1 MVARQFTYDH
11 FKYDGTLENRAFLNG
26 ERVDRSRTNPQ
37 AIDTDRTRR
46 MAAETKPYLLVTGAT
61 GLLGRSL
68 LRDLSWAGCRLAVLV
83 RPNRAASGAE
93 RVDDLLSDW
102 LEIAGEQIAVP
113 VVLEGDISSI
123 DCGLS
128 PEAIDWVSQNVGE
141 VVHSAASLSFGFRE
155 ADGEPYR
162 SNVEGT
168 KHVLALCERAGIRKL
183 HYVSTAYVCGLREGV
198 ICEDELDV
206 GQELGNDYEKSKIQS
221 ERLVREAAFLDT
233 LTVHRPSVIV
243 GDLVTGFTNTFHG
256 FYRPL
261 RILQPVLAAL
271 VENAVSDVALI
282 EELGMDGSE
291 QKNLVPADW
300 VSAVMA
306 RIILD
311 PDLHG
316 ETYHLTSQTPTSVD
330 QLRQVFSDLLL
341 ERREQD
347 RGRQLGG
354 EGAASLFSSEVLKKT
369 FSDQMRT
376 YSAYWKDDPT
386 FDAAH
391 RTRAVPDLPAPV
403 LDEAALRRLC
413 GFALEH
419 NFTWAPKRERNPKGS
434 ARGLLERTLGAA
446 KWSLPEGGIGLSS
459 AGAGGGQ
466 WTIDAGG
473 RSLHVGLPS
482 GDAAV
487 IYLATGTLTALLTG
501 QLDAA
506 GARSSGQLAIEGGST
521 AARHSAIEVLTRV
534 MHAAQQLPAS
544 EV

>member
-1 MVARQFTYDH
+1 MAVA
-11 FKYDGTLENRAFLNG
+11 
-26 ERVDRSRTNPQ
+26 
-37 AIDTDRTRR
+37 
-46 MAAETKPYLLVTGAT
+46 TKPYLLLTGAT

-68 LRDLSWAGCRLAVLV
+68 LRDLSWAGVRLAVLV
-83 RPNRAASGAE
+83 RPNRAASAAE

-102 LEIAGEQIAVP
+102 LQIAGEQIAVP
-113 VVLEGDISSI
+113 VVLEGDISSQ

-128 PEAIDWVSQNVGE
+128 PETIDWVRQNVGE
-141 VVHSAASLSFGFRE
+141 VVHSAASLSFDYRE

-168 KHVLALCERAGIRKL
+168 SHVLALCERAGIKKM
-183 HYVSTAYVCGLREGV
+183 HHVSTAYVCGLREGT

-206 GQELGNDYEKSKIQS
+206 GQQSGNDYEKSKIQS
-221 ERLVREAAFLDT
+221 EKSVREAAFLET

-291 QKNLVPADW
+291 EKNLVPADW

-311 PDLHG
+311 SSLHG
-316 ETYHLTSQTPTSVD
+316 QTYHLTSKVPTSVD

-341 ERREQD
+341 ERRDQD

-354 EGAASLFSSEVLKKT
+354 EGAASLFSSDVLKKT

-391 RTRAVPDLPAPV
+391 RERAVPDLPPPV
-403 LDEAALRRLC
+403 LNEPALRRLC

-419 NFTWAPKRERNPKGS
+419 NFTWAPKRERDPDGS
-434 ARGLLERTLGAA
+434 PRGLLQQTLGAA
-446 KWSLPEGGIGLSS
+446 CWSPSGGGFGLSVS
-459 AGAGGGQ
+459 GVGGGQ
-466 WTIDAGG
+466 WTIAGG
-473 RSLHVGLPS
+473 GKSLHVGLPPKGS
-482 GDAAV
+482 AV
-487 IYLATGTLTALLTG
+487 IYLSAQTLAALLRG

-506 GARSSGQLAIEGGST
+506 SARSSGQLALEGGNS
-521 AARHSAIEVLTRV
+521 ADRESAIAMLSRVLQT
-534 MHAAQQLPAS
+534 S
-544 EV
+544 

>member
-1 MVARQFTYDH
+1 MGVT
-11 FKYDGTLENRAFLNG
+11 
-26 ERVDRSRTNPQ
+26 
-37 AIDTDRTRR
+37 
-46 MAAETKPYLLVTGAT
+46 TKPYLLLTGAT

-68 LRDLSWAGCRLAVLV
+68 LRDLSWAGRRLAVLV
-83 RPNRAASGAE
+83 RRNRAATAAE

-113 VVLEGDISSI
+113 VVLEGDISST

-128 PEAIDWVSQNVGE
+128 AESLDWVRRNVGE
-141 VVHSAASLSFGFRE
+141 VVHSAASLSFDYRE

-168 KHVLALCERAGIRKL
+168 SHVLSLCERAGIKRM
-183 HYVSTAYVCGLREGV
+183 HHVSTAYVCGLREGR
-198 ICEDELDV
+198 ILEDELDV
-206 GQELGNDYEKSKIQS
+206 GQESGNDYEKSKIQS
-221 ERLVREAAFLDT
+221 EQSVRSATFLET

-271 VENAVSDVALI
+271 VENAVSDVALLD
-282 EELGMDGSE
+282 ELGMDGSE
-291 QKNLVPADW
+291 KKNLVPADW

-311 PDLHG
+311 PNLHG
-316 ETYHLTSQTPTSVD
+316 ATYHLTADTPTSVD
-330 QLRQVFSDLLL
+330 QLREVFAELLL
-341 ERREQD
+341 QRRDQD

-354 EGAASLFSSEVLKKT
+354 EAAASLFSSDVLKKT

-391 RTRAVPDLPAPV
+391 RSQAVPDLPPPV
-403 LDEAALRRLC
+403 LDESSLRRLC

-419 NFTWAPKRERNPKGS
+419 NFTWAPKRDRNPDAS
-434 ARGLLERTLGAA
+434 PRCGLEQRLGAA
-446 KWSLPEGGIGLSS
+446 RWTPPESGFGLLVS
-459 AGAGGGQ
+459 GVGGGQ
-466 WTIDAGG
+466 WTIATDGTA
-473 RSLHVGLPS
+473 LHVGLPPD
-482 GDAAV
+482 GAAV
-487 IYLATGTLTALLTG
+487 IYLAAPTLALLLTG
-501 QLDAA
+501 QMDAA
-506 GARSSGQLAIEGGST
+506 TARSNGQLALEGGST
-521 AARHSAIEVLTRV
+521 TDREAAIDTLARIV
-534 MHAAQQLPAS
+534 
-544 EV
+544 

>member
-1 MVARQFTYDH
+1 MAVA
-11 FKYDGTLENRAFLNG
+11 
-26 ERVDRSRTNPQ
+26 
-37 AIDTDRTRR
+37 
-46 MAAETKPYLLVTGAT
+46 TKPYLLLTGAT

-68 LRDLSWAGCRLAVLV
+68 LRDLSWAGVRLAVLV
-83 RPNRAASGAE
+83 RPNRAASAAE

-102 LEIAGEQIAVP
+102 LEIAGEQIAAP
-113 VVLEGDISSI
+113 VVLEGDIASHN
-123 DCGLS
+123 CGLS

-141 VVHSAASLSFGFRE
+141 VVHSAASLSFDYRE

-168 KHVLALCERAGIRKL
+168 AHVLALCEQAGIKKM
-183 HYVSTAYVCGLREGV
+183 HHVSTAYVCGLREGT
-198 ICEDELDV
+198 IREDELDV
-206 GQELGNDYEKSKIQS
+206 GQQSGNAYEKSKIQS
-221 ERLVREAAFLDT
+221 EKSVREAAFLET

-291 QKNLVPADW
+291 EKNLVPADW

-311 PDLHG
+311 PSLHG
-316 ETYHLTSQTPTSVD
+316 QTYHLTSKVPTSVD

-341 ERREQD
+341 ERRDQD

-354 EGAASLFSSEVLKKT
+354 EGAASLFSSDVLKKT

-391 RTRAVPDLPAPV
+391 RDRAVPDLPPPV
-403 LDEAALRRLC
+403 LNEPALRRLC

-419 NFTWAPKRERNPKGS
+419 NFTWAPKRDRKTS
-434 ARGLLERTLGAA
+434 ARGVLEQSLGGVRWDA
-446 KWSLPEGGIGLSS
+446 PQRGFGLSA
-459 AGAGGGQ
+459 AGTGGGQ
-466 WTIDAGG
+466 WTIGEGG

-482 GDAAV
+482 DASAA
-487 IYLATGTLTALLTG
+487 IYLSAETLGGLLSG
-501 QLDAA
+501 ALDAA
-506 GARSSGQLAIEGGST
+506 SACTSGRLAIEGAGA
-521 AARHSAIEVLTRV
+521 AARQAAVDELAAV
-534 MHAAQQLPAS
+534 MAH
-544 EV
+544 VRR

>member
-1 MVARQFTYDH
+1 
-11 FKYDGTLENRAFLNG
+11 
-26 ERVDRSRTNPQ
+26 
-37 AIDTDRTRR
+37 
-46 MAAETKPYLLVTGAT
+46 MAVSSKSYLLLTGAT

-68 LRDLSWAGCRLAVLV
+68 LRDLSWAGRRLAVLV
-83 RPNRAASGAE
+83 RPNRAATAAE

-102 LEIAGEQIAVP
+102 LEIAGEHIPVP
-113 VVLEGDISSI
+113 VVLEGDISSPN
-123 DCGLS
+123 CGLS
-128 PEAIDWVSQNVGE
+128 TEAIDWVSQNVGE
-141 VVHSAASLSFGFRE
+141 VVHSAASLSFDYRE

-168 KHVLALCERAGIRKL
+168 GHVLALCERAGIRKM
-183 HYVSTAYVCGLREGV
+183 HHVSTAYVCGLREGTV
-198 ICEDELDV
+198 REDELDV
-206 GQELGNDYEKSKIQS
+206 GQESGNDYEKSKVQS
-221 ERLVREAAFLDT
+221 EKSVREATFLDT

-291 QKNLVPADW
+291 EKNLVPADW

-311 PDLHG
+311 SNLHG
-316 ETYHLTSQTPTSVD
+316 KTYHLTSKNPTSVD

-341 ERREQD
+341 ERRDQD

-354 EGAASLFSSEVLKKT
+354 EGAASLFSSDLLKKT

-386 FDAAH
+386 FDASF
-391 RTRAVPDLPAPV
+391 RERAVPDLPAPI

-419 NFTWAPKRERNPKGS
+419 NFTWAPKRKRDPDGS
-434 ARGLLERTLGAA
+434 PRGLLERTLGVAQ
-446 KWSLPEGGIGLSS
+446 WSEASGGFGLSVS
-459 AGAGGGQ
+459 GVGGGQ

-473 RSLHVGLPS
+473 NSLHVGLPQN
-482 GDAAV
+482 DAAV
-487 IYLATGTLTALLTG
+487 IYLSAQTLGSLLAG

-506 GARSSGQLAIEGGST
+506 SARNGGHIAIEGGGASDRET
-521 AARHSAIEVLTRV
+521 AIEKLSRVLQTAQRLADTRI
-534 MHAAQQLPAS
+534 
-544 EV
+544 